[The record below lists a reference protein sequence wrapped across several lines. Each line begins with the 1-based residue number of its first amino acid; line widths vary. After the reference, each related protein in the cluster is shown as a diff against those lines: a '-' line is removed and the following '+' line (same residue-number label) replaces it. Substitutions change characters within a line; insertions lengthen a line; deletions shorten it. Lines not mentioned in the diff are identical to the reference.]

1 VASVVITRGLPGD
14 AVQRLSEQH
23 AVTVWPGELPPTPG
37 ELRELVVGA
46 EGLLCLLTDTID
58 APLLEGAQRLRAIA
72 NYAVGTDNIDLAAA
86 AARGIPVG
94 VTPDV
99 LTDATA
105 DLAMALLLAVARKLP
120 QAHAAVRAG
129 GWRTWEPAGWLG
141 LELHGA
147 TLLIV
152 GPGRIGQGVA
162 HRAEAFGMRVVTAG
176 RDDDLTKL
184 LGQADAVSLHVPLTS
199 ATRHL
204 IDADALKA
212 MQSHAVLVNT
222 ARGAIVD
229 QAALRR
235 ALHEGW
241 IAGAGLDVTDPEPL
255 PPDDP
260 LLGAPNLL
268 VVPHIGSATHA
279 ARERMAAMA
288 VENLAAGL
296 EGRPMPHPAPTRTR
310 GE

>member
-1 VASVVITRGLPGD
+1 MARCLITRTLPGD
-14 AVQRLSEQH
+14 ALDRLREEH
-23 AVTVWPGELPPTPG
+23 DVEVWEGDMPPSPA
-37 ELRELVVGA
+37 ELRERAADV
-46 EGLLCLLTDTID
+46 EGLLCLLTDRVD
-58 APLLEGAQRLRAIA
+58 ADLLDAAPRLRAIA

-129 GWRTWEPAGWLG
+129 GWRTWEPGAWLG

-147 TLLIV
+147 TLLVV

-162 HRAEAFGMRVVTAG
+162 HRAEAFGMRVLTAG
-176 RDDDLTKL
+176 RDDDLHAL
-184 LGQADAVSLHVPLTS
+184 LEQADAVSLHVPLTS

-212 MQSHAVLVNT
+212 MRPHAVLVNT

-235 ALHEGW
+235 ALH
-241 IAGAGLDVTDPEPL
+241 
-255 PPDDP
+255 
-260 LLGAPNLL
+260 
-268 VVPHIGSATHA
+268 
-279 ARERMAAMA
+279 
-288 VENLAAGL
+288 
-296 EGRPMPHPAPTRTR
+296 
-310 GE
+310 